1 MNLTSEHALL
11 ENKYKAFFLKSGY
24 CGLESVGVTSGIDKS
39 VYLVNSATNLFKS
52 FFKSKNT
59 CVFAIQRS
67 MRTQILGNY
76 YNREEETEYP
86 TCFESYGAYVSLEH
100 FEKLVYDCI
109 ELLVYLG
116 FEINKMRVRAPLHD
130 DFLLKPFLSSVLS
143 SLVTRD
149 INTEKYNHVYGGT
162 FTGRAVKIDYY
173 QEWQRKYKNL
183 CYIILILENNIPI
196 GAELATSDQL
206 ILMRLFNRQYA
217 ISMAKI
223 ADLLKT
229 DTFEQRRFADS
240 VVGVSNLIYEGIR
253 PNSSNTNGRTFK
265 KYMKA
270 ISYFSNLLS
279 ISIEERIDIIQDYIF
294 QEYGVKISQDTIL
307 KYYLQSL

>member
-1 MNLTSEHALL
+1 MYVN
-11 ENKYKAFFLKSGY
+11 
-24 CGLESVGVTSGIDKS
+24 ID
-39 VYLVNSATNLFKS
+39 
-52 FFKSKNT
+52 
-59 CVFAIQRS
+59 
-67 MRTQILGNY
+67 
-76 YNREEETEYP
+76 
-86 TCFESYGAYVSLEH
+86 
-100 FEKLVYDCI
+100 
-109 ELLVYLG
+109 
-116 FEINKMRVRAPLHD
+116 
-130 DFLLKPFLSSVLS
+130 
-143 SLVTRD
+143 
-149 INTEKYNHVYGGT
+149 KYNHVYGGA
-162 FTGRAVKIDYY
+162 FTGRAIKIDYY

-229 DTFEQRRFADS
+229 DTFEQRRLADS
-240 VVGVSNLIYEGIR
+240 VVGVSNLISEGIR

-270 ISYFSNLLS
+270 ISYFSNALS
-279 ISIEERIDIIQDYIF
+279 ISLEERIDIVHDYIF
-294 QEYGVKISQDTIL
+294 QEYGVEINQDTIL

>member
-1 MNLTSEHALL
+1 MNLVNEHTIL
-11 ENKYKAFFLKSGY
+11 EKKYKKFFSIYGYSELKP
-24 CGLESVGVTSGIDKS
+24 VKITSGIDKS

-52 FFKSKNT
+52 YFNSTNT
-59 CVFAIQRS
+59 CVYAIQPS

-76 YNREEETEYP
+76 YLKEEETEYP
-86 TCFESYGAYVSLEH
+86 SSFESYGAYVSLEH
-100 FEKLVYDCI
+100 FSKLVFDTI
-109 ELLVYLG
+109 NLFDYLG
-116 FEINKMRVRAPLHD
+116 FERNKMRVRAPAD
-130 DFLLKPFLSSVLS
+130 DEFLVGHILSSALS
-143 SLVTRD
+143 SLLIRD
-149 INTEKYNHVYGGT
+149 VNINKYNHVYGGS
-162 FTGRAVKIDYY
+162 FTGRAIKIDYY
-173 QEWQRKYKNL
+173 QEWQCKYKNL
-183 CYIILILENNIPI
+183 CYIILILENNVPI

-240 VVGVSNLIYEGIR
+240 VVGVSNLIFEGIR

-270 ISYFSNLLS
+270 ISYFSNVLS
-279 ISIEERIDIIQDYIF
+279 ISIEERINIIHDYIC
-294 QEYGVKISQDTIL
+294 QEYGVKINQDIIL
-307 KYYLQSL
+307 KYYWQSL